1 MSWNDELLD
10 LISKKWKI
18 GQSFSLEDI
27 YQFENYF
34 SKLYPTNNYVH
45 AKLRQ
50 TLQNLRNKGYIKFK
64 DKRGHYTRIK

>member
-1 MSWNDELLD
+1 MAWNDELLD

-27 YQFENYF
+27 YQFEDHF
-34 SKLYPTNNYVH
+34 SKLHPTNNFVQ

-50 TLQNLRNKGYIKFK
+50 TLQNLKTKGFIEFM
-64 DKRGHYTRIK
+64 DNRGHYIRIK